1 MTEMSCEEV
10 EQMLV
15 DYGDGYLSPSESTE
29 VSGHLAK
36 CRRCREMLKA
46 LQRSLELAD
55 VIWQDGLAE
64 VEAIRADISAKRRWA
79 WQRYAAIAAGILV
92 VLGVGLLWR
101 GPARPSRVEPSFA
114 EIERTINEAGTAAR
128 LLAATERFAD
138 QPWAEALV
146 KSQYRYIVDKYP
158 DTQAA
163 VQARLKVN
171 GTR

>member
-1 MTEMSCEEV
+1 MTEMSCRDV

-15 DYGDGYLSPSESTE
+15 DYAEEDLSPGESTK

-36 CRRCREMLKA
+36 CRRCSEMLKA

-64 VEAIRADISAKRRWA
+64 AEAIRVNISAKRRWA
-79 WQRYAAIAAGILV
+79 WQQYAAIAAGVLV
-92 VLGVGLLWR
+92 VLSVGLLWR
-101 GPARPSRVEPSFA
+101 GPAKPSRAKRSFA

-128 LLAATERFAD
+128 LLAATERFAG
-138 QPWAEALV
+138 QPWAEGLA

-171 GTR
+171 GTK

>member
-1 MTEMSCEEV
+1 MTEMSCRDV

-15 DYGDGYLSPSESTE
+15 DYTEGDLSPGESTE

-36 CRRCREMLKA
+36 CRRCSETLTT

-64 VEAIRADISAKRRWA
+64 AEGIRVDICAKRRWA
-79 WQRYAAIAAGILV
+79 WQRYAAVAAGILV

-101 GPARPSRVEPSFA
+101 GPAKSSRAEPSFA

-138 QPWAEALV
+138 QPWAETLV

-171 GTR
+171 GTK